1 MSGKT
6 PDSGFKYVFWG
17 LLVLFALTIAAPLL
31 LLTGTGSLWGGGD
44 WPHGGPFFMSLIP
57 RIPPLFVV
65 SGVYFLLVGV
75 LVYRD
80 AARRGM
86 DPWLWA
92 TIAAFLP
99 FFIGVV
105 IYLVMRSSAQG
116 RCSQCGR
123 PVRSDYR
130 VCPYCGQSQS
140 LQCPQCHEP
149 VAVDWKVCPHCGRSL
164 VPPGP

>member
-1 MSGKT
+1 MPGKT

-17 LLVLFALTIAAPLL
+17 LLILFALTIAAPMLL
-31 LLTGTGSLWGGGD
+31 RLGTGILWGGGD
-44 WPHGGPFFMSLIP
+44 WPHGGPFFVSFLP
-57 RIPPLFVV
+57 HVPPLFVM
-65 SGVYFLLVGV
+65 SAIYFLVV
-75 LVYRD
+75 ATLVYRD

-105 IYLVMRSSAQG
+105 IYLVMRNSAQG

-123 PVRSDYR
+123 PVRADYR

-164 VPPGP
+164 VGPSP